1 MENNNI
7 HPDEMDR
14 LLRET
19 FLNAPDSET
28 DPLADM
34 MAQHAYST
42 DWNITP
48 PIEKAKNFIPKKGFF
63 QGFSLNMIIGAAVTI
78 SVVSSGLYFLMKE
91 SNGINPPQKP
101 TVSLENKLS
110 AVTVVDSVL
119 NEEKTTEIIPVQT
132 ISRKSNVKKTL
143 PPPIIPE
150 TVDTTKK
157 VSKKTEYQEPKKKEF
172 RPEKPRNLQYV
183 MVPVIGPQE
192 RVENEKRKTNMVRQL
207 SVFDKKCWSYIPMGT
222 TTIDGQNVSLQSYY
236 MFRYEVSNVQ
246 YRTFL
251 YDLIIQNKFHEYRRA
266 AVYDSGWVT
275 KSNIE
280 LYAKEYFWNPKYDHY
295 PVVNIT
301 VEGAQMFCDWLT
313 KEANEVLKY
322 RRKPLINDVRLP
334 HVTEWIYAAKGGN
347 DTAAYAWGGPFYR
360 NSKGL
365 ILGNFQGD
373 RSLDNDDGVPILA
386 EVHSFYPNMW
396 GMYNM
401 SGNAAEMTMPNADK
415 TIQVKG
421 GAWNRDAEFMKLLH
435 VNKISLQDLPSTHVG
450 FRPVVTYLNSLPPAE
465 K

>member
-19 FLNAPDSET
+19 FLHAPDSET
-28 DPLADM
+28 DPLTDM

-42 DWNITP
+42 NWNIAP
-48 PIEKAKNFIPKKGFF
+48 PIKKAQNFIPKKGFF
-63 QGFSLNMIIGAAVTI
+63 QGFSLNMIIGVAVTAAV
-78 SVVSSGLYFLMKE
+78 VGSGLYFLLKVPDGVNTSQKLTASVE
-91 SNGINPPQKP
+91 KKLPAVSAVDSLSNKTEPKIIPAR
-101 TVSLENKLS
+101 TVS
-110 AVTVVDSVL
+110 
-119 NEEKTTEIIPVQT
+119 
-132 ISRKSNVKKTL
+132 RKPSMKKTVM
-143 PPPIIPE
+143 PPVIHE

-183 MVPVIGPQE
+183 MVPVISSQE

-207 SVFDKKCWSYIPMGT
+207 SVFDKKFWAYIPMGT

-251 YDLIIQNKFHEYRRA
+251 YDLIIQNKLHEYRRA

-280 LYAKEYFWNPKYDHY
+280 SYAKEYFWNPKYDHF

-301 VEGAQMFCDWLT
+301 VEGAQMYCDWLT
-313 KEANEVLKY
+313 KEANAVLKY
-322 RRKPLINDVRLP
+322 RRKPFINDVRLP

-360 NSKGL
+360 NSKGS

-386 EVHSFYPNMW
+386 EVYSFYPNEW
-396 GMYNM
+396 GLYNM
-401 SGNAAEMTMPNADK
+401 SGNAAEMTMPTSDK

-421 GAWNRDAEFMKLLH
+421 GAWNRDAEFMKLMH
-435 VNKISLQDLPSTHVG
+435 VDKISLRDLPTTHVG
-450 FRPVVTYLNSLPPAE
+450 FRPVVTYMENQPQSE